1 MIDTDG
7 RIALALAVV
16 VDVALHGAAG
26 PVGGAAVAER
36 LGQSPRG
43 IEPLLQALARAGVLA
58 SSRGRKGGYRLARAR
73 CEITAGAVARAV
85 GPETPP
91 GEGTPPMA
99 RVIAPALAAAAEA
112 ALQRLDAVTVETLC
126 RDATRAGLAPAPP
139 APLIWMI

>member
-1 MIDTDG
+1 
-7 RIALALAVV
+7 
-16 VDVALHGAAG
+16 
-26 PVGGAAVAER
+26 
-36 LGQSPRG
+36 
-43 IEPLLQALARAGVLA
+43 
-58 SSRGRKGGYRLARAR
+58 
-73 CEITAGAVARAV
+73 V